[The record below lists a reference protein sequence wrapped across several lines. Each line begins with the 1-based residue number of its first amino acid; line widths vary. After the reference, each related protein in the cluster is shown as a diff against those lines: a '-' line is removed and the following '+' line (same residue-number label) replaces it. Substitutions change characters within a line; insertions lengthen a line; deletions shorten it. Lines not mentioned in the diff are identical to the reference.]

1 MTTNGAPSGQIFAA
15 ECLKKRR
22 VHESGEVQYLVK
34 WRGYHDRFNTW
45 EPEGNILD
53 ERLFAAFHRSQSNK
67 DDPTGTRTAAAVAA
81 ATPAM
86 ARKKTSKEERMDP
99 AASHASSLH
108 KPRKGRN
115 PKKFPLTTA
124 SKTDR
129 RVTTESAEPQK
140 EKKPTIAPVSAS
152 PTQQSQSTLTKAGRQ
167 AERSTST
174 PTSQNPKLAK
184 KSSEM
189 DTCTLLSTEGTSLCT
204 TRALGQSSNSP
215 HQTAASAKS
224 AVSNSTQP
232 MDIHVGSSLGVSSK
246 SSPKPVRQPKRD
258 TSPPSQ
264 ADERP
269 RKQLKP
275 DPKAPTPSL
284 MNSSNVVSAPG
295 ARAQPVSASPAQQS
309 VCSKKSIPPSTG
321 MDLSDEP
328 PSTESPPSCPPLAH
342 CSGRSSATLTGDTAV
357 TASTQPVSATSTTT
371 SSNGSISSIRVE
383 ESNSSIRSSIAGYI
397 DSRRSTQNKPSH
409 GITTASSSTSTNGST
424 PGSKKDSGSS
434 STNGSTPG
442 SKKDSGSTSTN
453 GSTPGSKKDSGSS
466 SNVSTPSNKK
476 DSGSSSNG
484 STPGSKK
491 DSSSSKGSSS
501 KGSSRGT
508 SPLSHKETNHGHTVA
523 SPLSSC
529 SVSHSL
535 TMTGM
540 SDHSGTRT
548 APANTR
554 NAASSPAGTGVARN
568 TSGTGTVTTSP
579 TDNAKYAITKNPSSR
594 NKRGASKQDLTVV
607 GSHSNA
613 VVAGS
618 HGNYS
623 SPPISARNTSSHA
636 PNKPTAT
643 TSTSNCQRSFSTL
656 SSKSSSLSTC
666 SNASKAKGRS
676 APPAAAAA
684 AAAATLSKT
693 NALLVTTT
701 YVTCPRTG
709 VCVIVRESPVA
720 EGFFKSL
727 CK

>member
-167 AERSTST
+167 AERSAST

-258 TSPPSQ
+258 TSPPSHT
-264 ADERP
+264 DERP

-434 STNGSTPG
+434 S
-442 SKKDSGSTSTN
+442 
-453 GSTPGSKKDSGSS
+453 
-466 SNVSTPSNKK
+466 
-476 DSGSSSNG
+476 NG

-491 DSSSSKGSSS
+491 DSSSSKGSSSSS

-535 TMTGM
+535 TMTDM

-548 APANTR
+548 AAANTS

-568 TSGTGTVTTSP
+568 TSGSGTVTTSP
-579 TDNAKYAITKNPSSR
+579 ADNAKYAITKNPSSR
-594 NKRGASKQDLTVV
+594 NKRGASKQDLT
-607 GSHSNA
+607 
-613 VVAGS
+613 VAGS

-676 APPAAAAA
+676 APPAAA
-684 AAAATLSKT
+684 
-693 NALLVTTT
+693 
-701 YVTCPRTG
+701 
-709 VCVIVRESPVA
+709 
-720 EGFFKSL
+720 
-727 CK
+727 